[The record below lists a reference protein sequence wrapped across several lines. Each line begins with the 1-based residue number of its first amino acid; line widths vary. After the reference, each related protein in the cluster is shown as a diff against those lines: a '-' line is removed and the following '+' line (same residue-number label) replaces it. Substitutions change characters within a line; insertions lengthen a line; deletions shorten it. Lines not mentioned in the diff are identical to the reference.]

1 MYPFRHLIV
10 SFSVLLLGAGALFA
24 QVAVERAPNPEEAAA
39 EAEAE
44 AEPAKEE
51 APSDEATPKAKA
63 KAQAEKP
70 RAKSIEMMS
79 PEEFKAAGLDKLSPE
94 ELKNLDAV
102 LKGQRRAVE
111 TRAAQKA
118 TEKARVEAKVE
129 AEKVAKAKPRSITR
143 VESRVD
149 GTITRLTGRSIIRL
163 EDGSQWKQADPEDRF
178 PAQVVDRPSA
188 MVFRTGFGWKMRIA
202 GMPEFYVDPYGDN

>member
-1 MYPFRHLIV
+1 MYPLRYLIV
-10 SFSVLLLGAGALFA
+10 SFSFLLLGAGALFA
-24 QVAVERAPNPEEAAA
+24 QVAVERAPTAEEAAA

-51 APSDEATPKAKA
+51 ASPEATPRATA
-63 KAQAEKP
+63 KAQAETP

-111 TRAAQKA
+111 TKAAQKA

-178 PAQVVDRPSA
+178 PAQVVERPSA